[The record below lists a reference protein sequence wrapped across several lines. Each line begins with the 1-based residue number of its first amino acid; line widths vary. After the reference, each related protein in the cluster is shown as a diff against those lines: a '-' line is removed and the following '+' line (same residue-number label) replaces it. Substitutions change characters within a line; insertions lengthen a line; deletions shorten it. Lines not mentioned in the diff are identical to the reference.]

1 VIEEGVELAEH
12 SLQSVDGAAEAE
24 HPADCVLVMGP
35 KGVNECLHDALVI
48 VADQMQG
55 INGPVD

>member
-1 VIEEGVELAEH
+1 VIEESMELSEDALKGVG
-12 SLQSVDGAAEAE
+12 GAAELE
-24 HPADCVLVMGP
+24 QLADCALVIGL
-35 KGVNECLHDALVI
+35 KRVDEELHGALVI